1 MAMAPMTR
9 SRAGND
15 GKATEQMAVY
25 YADRADAGLLITEGT
40 VVSKSSRFYKCPG
53 FTVKPKVGSK

>member
-15 GKATEQMAVY
+15 GNLATEQMAVY
-25 YADRADAGLLITEGT
+25 YADRADAGLLTEGT
-40 VVSKSSRFYKCPG
+40 VVVKKAVG
-53 FTVKPKVGSK
+53 FINVRDLQ